1 MTTMPAQ
8 RDPNRVPTLTEEVQ
22 VPPEAPE
29 PIVPAR
35 AEADVDDSA
44 PLTQAVLEDVQ
55 RQVDL
60 MLEYRLRDA
69 IAPALA
75 RASDGLIRELRH
87 ELAATLRDLVEKAVA
102 QALARQRGR

>member
-1 MTTMPAQ
+1 MTMPQ
-8 RDPNRVPTLTEEVQ
+8 RPPTRVPTLTEEVQ
-22 VPPEAPE
+22 VTPETADP
-29 PIVPAR
+29 VLPAR
-35 AEADVDDSA
+35 AEADLDDTA
-44 PLTQAVLEDVQ
+44 HLTHAVLEDVQ

-75 RASDGLIRELRH
+75 RASDSLIRELRH

>member
-1 MTTMPAQ
+1 MATQ
-8 RDPNRVPTLTEEVQ
+8 PNPSRVPTLTEEVQ
-22 VPPEAPE
+22 VAPEAAE
-29 PIVPAR
+29 PVLPAR
-35 AEADVDDSA
+35 AEADLDGA
-44 PLTQAVLEDVQ
+44 AALTQAVLEDVQ

-69 IAPALA
+69 MAPALA

>member
-1 MTTMPAQ
+1 MATQ

-22 VPPEAPE
+22 VPPEAPDALM
-29 PIVPAR
+29 PAR
-35 AEADVDDSA
+35 AEADLDDTAA